1 MIEIIKGI
9 IPTKEQLILLYSNA
23 MWSEYTKH
31 PDNLLKAVENSTA
44 VYCAYDDGK
53 LVGLIRAV
61 GDRISIMYIQDL
73 LIMKSHQH
81 QGLGRKLL
89 ETFMKDHSNV
99 RQVILM
105 TDNDEETI
113 DFYRESGFA
122 PVEEY
127 YLTAMIH
134 RDWRSDSLI

>member
-1 MIEIIKGI
+1 MIEIRKGI
-9 IPTKEQLILLYSNA
+9 IPAKDQLMVLYSDA

-31 PDNLLKAVENSTA
+31 PSDLIKAVENSNSL
-44 VYCAYDDGK
+44 YCAYDDGK

-61 GDRISIMYIQDL
+61 GDNVSIMYIQDL
-73 LIMKSHQH
+73 LILKTYQH
-81 QGLGRKLL
+81 QGLGKKLL
-89 ETFMKDHSNV
+89 ETFMKDNADV
-99 RQVILM
+99 RQLILM

-113 DFYRESGFA
+113 EFYRESGFA

-134 RDWRSDSLI
+134 RSHIKKQA